1 MQAELK
7 TLQIWIEQDAVRM
20 EILKT
25 LQSLA
30 IPDAWIAAGFVRNL
44 VWDRLHGY
52 KHNTILH
59 DVDVIYFAKDGTE
72 SQQKL
77 LEKSLTQRL
86 PTANW
91 QVKNQALMHERNGD
105 LPYVDCQDAMSYWP
119 ECETAVAVRLHKD
132 KLEFLTAFGWESLF
146 ALQIT
151 YNPKRSWS
159 TFIQRVEDK
168 KWQTLWPKL
177 QLQKS

>member
-7 TLQIWIEQDAVRM
+7 TLHIWLEQDAVRM
-20 EILKT
+20 EVLKT

-30 IPDAWIAAGFVRNL
+30 IPDAWVAAGFVRNL
-44 VWDRLHGY
+44 VWDRLHDY
-52 KHNTILH
+52 QDSTPLH
-59 DVDVIYFAKDGTE
+59 DVDVIYFAKNEPE
-72 SQQKL
+72 SEQKKF
-77 LEKSLTQRL
+77 EKSLSQQL
-86 PTANW
+86 PTVNW

-105 LPYVDCQDAMSYWP
+105 RPYENCQDAMSFWP
-119 ECETAVAVRLHKD
+119 ECETAVAVRLHND